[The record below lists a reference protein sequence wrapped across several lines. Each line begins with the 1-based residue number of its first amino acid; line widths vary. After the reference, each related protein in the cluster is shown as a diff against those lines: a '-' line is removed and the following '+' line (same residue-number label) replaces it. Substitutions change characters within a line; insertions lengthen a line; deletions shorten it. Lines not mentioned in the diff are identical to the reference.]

1 MKQNLMK
8 KLFAFVFLNSFIVHS
23 TFAQLPNGSI
33 ATNFT
38 ITDIDGEQYE
48 LYDILDQG
56 KPVLL
61 DLFAVWCGP
70 CWSFAEIGVF
80 DDFNEVFGNSVFV
93 VAVEADP
100 STPESDLFGGSG
112 SIGDWTEVIH
122 YTLANDDLI
131 GDSSLYNVAY
141 YPTLYLICPDRSVS
155 EIGQSSPQ
163 GSWTVQKLADEVFKY
178 TCNPIEGVNVGIQSY
193 NSELNYCGN
202 GKIEPVI
209 TISNTGLE
217 DVTSFTI
224 EALVEGELI
233 SSYDWVGVLPS
244 QGFEQLVLD
253 EIPGDSEQVTF
264 NIIASGDVLSS
275 DDSLSVTFIPSI
287 ESHAFLYIDV
297 NTDYYPGE
305 TSWKIVD
312 ANAQEVIS
320 GEYEAGNDNS
330 SGGGGVDAGMTFYYT
345 ASLESG
351 CYTFMAIDESGD
363 GQSSSTSGVSQG
375 SIKVTDA
382 AGFELLDISGNWG
395 GYQSVTFEVTSGL
408 ELDELVEASVT
419 VYPNPTFA
427 NAYVA
432 VSLAKSEEVKL
443 QLINALGQTVFLS
456 SSTMS
461 AGQNTFELP
470 LKALEGGFY
479 VLNTTI
485 GDRELTKKLNII
497 K

>member
-1 MKQNLMK
+1 MK
-8 KLFAFVFLNSFIVHS
+8 KLFAFIFFNSFIVLS

-33 ATNFT
+33 APNFT
-38 ITDIDGEQYE
+38 ITDIDGVQHE

-70 CWSFAEIGVF
+70 CWSFAETGVF
-80 DDFNEVFGNSVFV
+80 DDFNEVYGNSVFV

-131 GDSSLYNVAY
+131 GDSSLYNVGY
-141 YPTLYLICPDRSVS
+141 YPTIYLICPDRSVS
-155 EIGQSSPQ
+155 EIGQSSSQ
-163 GSWTVQKLADEVFKY
+163 GSWNVQNLADEVFNY
-178 TCNPIEGVNVGIQSY
+178 TCDPIQGVNVGIQSY
-193 NSELNYCGN
+193 NSELNYCGL
-202 GKIEPVI
+202 GKIEPVL
-209 TISNTGLE
+209 TISNTGVE
-217 DVTSFTI
+217 SVTSCTI
-224 EALVEGELI
+224 ETLVEGEVI
-233 SSYDWVGVLPS
+233 SSYDWTGVLPS

-264 NIIASGDVLSS
+264 NIIASGDVSSS

-287 ESHAFLYIDV
+287 ESHAFIYIDV

-312 ANAQEVIS
+312 ANGQEVML

-330 SGGGGVDAGMTFYYT
+330 SGGGGVDAGMTYNYT

-408 ELDELVEASVT
+408 ELDELVEARVT
-419 VYPNPTFA
+419 VYPNPTSENA
-427 NAYVA
+427 NVA
-432 VSLAKSEEVKL
+432 ITLTKSEEVKL
-443 QLINALGQTVFLS
+443 ELINALGQTVFFKS
-456 SSTMS
+456 SQMS
-461 AGQNTFELP
+461 LGQNRVKLP
-470 LKALEGGFY
+470 VANLSGGMYF
-479 VLNTTI
+479 LNLTN
-485 GDRELTKKLNII
+485 GDEVIVKKLNLM

>member
-1 MKQNLMK
+1 MK
-8 KLFAFVFLNSFIVHS
+8 KLFAFVFLNSFIVLS

-33 ATNFT
+33 APNFT
-38 ITDIDGEQYE
+38 ITDIDGVQHE

-70 CWSFAEIGVF
+70 CWSFAETGVF
-80 DDFNEVFGNSVFV
+80 DDFNEVYGNSVFV

-112 SIGDWTEVIH
+112 SIGDWTAVIH

-131 GDSSLYNVAY
+131 GDSSLYNVGY
-141 YPTLYLICPDRSVS
+141 YPTIYLICPDRSVS
-155 EIGQSSPQ
+155 EIGQSSSQ
-163 GSWTVQKLADEVFKY
+163 GSWNVQNLADEVFNY
-178 TCNPIEGVNVGIQSY
+178 TCDPIQGVNVGIQSY
-193 NSELNYCGN
+193 NSELNYCGK
-202 GKIEPVI
+202 GKIEPVL
-209 TISNTGLE
+209 TISNTGVE
-217 DVTSFTI
+217 SVTSYSI
-224 EALVEGELI
+224 ETLVDGEVI
-233 SSYDWVGVLPS
+233 SSYDWTGVLPT

-264 NIIASGDVLSS
+264 NIIASGDVSSS
-275 DDSLSVTFIPSI
+275 DDSLSVTFIPSV

-312 ANAQEVIS
+312 ADGQEVMS
-320 GEYEAGNDNS
+320 GDYEEGNDNS
-330 SGGGGVDAGMTFYYT
+330 SGGGGVDAGMTYNYS

-395 GYQSVTFEVTSGL
+395 GYQSVTFEVTYGL
-408 ELDELVEASVT
+408 ELKDLVRESVT
-419 VYPNPTFA
+419 VYPNPTSA
-427 NAYVA
+427 NANVA
-432 VSLAKSEEVKL
+432 ITLTKSEEVKL
-443 QLINALGQTVFLS
+443 KLINALGQIVFLNS
-456 SSTMS
+456 SKMS

-470 LKALEGGFY
+470 LEALEGGFY
-479 VLNTTI
+479 VLNTII
-485 GDRELTKKLNII
+485 GDRVLTKKLSII

>member
-1 MKQNLMK
+1 MK
-8 KLFAFVFLNSFIVHS
+8 KLFAFVFLNSFIVLS

-33 ATNFT
+33 APNFT
-38 ITDIDGEQYE
+38 ITDIDGVQHE

-70 CWSFAEIGVF
+70 CWSFAETGVF
-80 DDFNEVFGNSVFV
+80 DDFNEVYGNSVFV

-131 GDSSLYNVAY
+131 GDPSLYNVGY
-141 YPTLYLICPDRSVS
+141 YPTIYLICPDRSVS
-155 EIGQSSPQ
+155 EIGQSSSQ
-163 GSWTVQKLADEVFKY
+163 GSWNVQNLADEVFNY
-178 TCNPIEGVNVGIQSY
+178 TCDPIQGVNVGIQSY
-193 NSELNYCGN
+193 NSELNYCGK
-202 GKIEPVI
+202 GKIEPVL
-209 TISNTGLE
+209 TISNTGVE
-217 DVTSFTI
+217 SVTSCTI
-224 EALVEGELI
+224 ETLVDGEVI
-233 SSYDWVGVLPS
+233 SSYDWTGVLPS

-253 EIPGDSEQVTF
+253 EIPGESEQVTF
-264 NIIASGDVLSS
+264 NIIASGDVSSS
-275 DDSLSVTFIPSI
+275 DDSLSVTFLPSV

-312 ANAQEVIS
+312 ADGQEVMS
-320 GEYEAGNDNS
+320 GDYEEGNDNS
-330 SGGGGVDAGMTFYYT
+330 SGGGGVDAGMTYNYA

-351 CYTFMAIDESGD
+351 CYTFMAMDESGD
-363 GQSSSTSGVSQG
+363 GQSSSSSGVSQG

-382 AGFELLDISGNWG
+382 DGLELLDISGNWG
-395 GYQSVTFEVTSGL
+395 GYQSVTFEVTYGL
-408 ELDELVEASVT
+408 ELEDLAEESVT
-419 VYPNPTFA
+419 VYPNPTSA
-427 NAYVA
+427 NANVA
-432 VSLAKSEEVKL
+432 ITLTKSKEVKL
-443 QLINALGQTVFLS
+443 KLINALGQTVFLS
-456 SSTMS
+456 SSKMS

-470 LKALEGGFY
+470 LEALEGGFY
-479 VLNTTI
+479 VLNTII
-485 GDRELTKKLNII
+485 GDREITKKLNII

>member
-1 MKQNLMK
+1 MK
-8 KLFAFVFLNSFIVHS
+8 KLFAFVFLNSFIVLS

-33 ATNFT
+33 APNFT
-38 ITDIDGEQYE
+38 INDIDGVQHE

-70 CWSFAEIGVF
+70 CWSFAETGVF
-80 DDFNEVFGNSVFV
+80 DDFNEVYGNSVFV

-100 STPESDLFGGSG
+100 TTPESDLFGGSG

-131 GDSSLYNVAY
+131 GDSSLYNVGY
-141 YPTLYLICPDRSVS
+141 YPTIYLICPDRSVS
-155 EIGQSSPQ
+155 EIGQSSSQ
-163 GSWTVQKLADEVFKY
+163 GSWNVQNLADEVFNY
-178 TCNPIEGVNVGIQSY
+178 TCDPIQGVNVGIQSY
-193 NSELNYCGN
+193 NSELNYCGK
-202 GKIEPVI
+202 GKIEPVL
-209 TISNTGLE
+209 TISNTGVE
-217 DVTSFTI
+217 SVTSCTI
-224 EALVEGELI
+224 ETLVDGEVI
-233 SSYDWVGVLPS
+233 SSYDWTGVLPT

-253 EIPGDSEQVTF
+253 EIPGESEQVTF
-264 NIIASGDVLSS
+264 NIIASGDVSSS
-275 DDSLSVTFIPSI
+275 DDSLSVTFIPSV

-312 ANAQEVIS
+312 ADGQEVMS
-320 GEYEAGNDNS
+320 GDYEEGNDNS
-330 SGGGGVDAGMTFYYT
+330 SGGGGVDAGMTYNYS

-382 AGFELLDISGNWG
+382 AGFELLDISGDWG
-395 GYQSVTFEVTSGL
+395 GYQYVTFEVTYGL
-408 ELDELVEASVT
+408 ELKDLVQESVT
-419 VYPNPTFA
+419 VYPNPTSA
-427 NAYVA
+427 NANVA
-432 VSLAKSEEVKL
+432 ITLTKSEEVKL
-443 QLINALGQTVFLS
+443 ELINALGQTVFLS
-456 SSTMS
+456 SSKMS

-470 LKALEGGFY
+470 LESLEGGFY
-479 VLNTTI
+479 VLNTII
-485 GDRELTKKLNII
+485 GDGVLTKKLSII

>member
-1 MKQNLMK
+1 MK
-8 KLFAFVFLNSFIVHS
+8 KLFTFIFLNFFIVQGV
-23 TFAQLPNGSI
+23 FAQLPNGSV
-33 ATNFT
+33 APNFT
-38 ITDIDGEQYE
+38 ITDIDGVQHE

-80 DDFNEVFGNSVFV
+80 DDFNEIYGNSVFV

-100 STPESDLFGGSG
+100 STPESDLYGGSG
-112 SIGDWTEVIH
+112 SIGDWTDVIH
-122 YTLANDDLI
+122 YTLANDDFI
-131 GDSSLYNVAY
+131 GDSSLYNLSY
-141 YPTLYLICPDRSVS
+141 YPTIYLICPDRTVS
-155 EIGQSSPQ
+155 EIGQGPS
-163 GSWTVQKLADEVFKY
+163 GGYWNVQNLADEVFNY
-178 TCNPIEGVNVGIQSY
+178 TCDPIGAVNVGIQSY
-193 NSELNYCGN
+193 NSELEYCGKA
-202 GKIEPVI
+202 GIEPVL
-209 TISNTGLE
+209 TISNTGVE
-217 DVTSFTI
+217 NVTSFTI
-224 EALVEGELI
+224 ETLVEGEVI
-233 SSYDWVGVLPS
+233 SSFDWAGVLPS

-253 EIPGDSEQVTF
+253 EVPGESEQVTF
-264 NIIASGDVLSS
+264 NIIASGDVSSS

-312 ANAQEVIS
+312 ANGQEVLA
-320 GEYEAGNDNS
+320 GDYEEGNDNS
-330 SGGGGVDAGMTFYYT
+330 SGGGGVDAGMTYNYA
-345 ASLESG
+345 ASLESS

-382 AGFELLDISGNWG
+382 DGLELLNISGNWG
-395 GYQSVTFEVTSGL
+395 GYQSVTFEVTYGL
-408 ELDELVEASVT
+408 ELEDLAEESVT
-419 VYPNPTFA
+419 VYPNPTSENA
-427 NAYVA
+427 NVA
-432 VSLAKSEEVKL
+432 ITLSKSEEVTL

-456 SSTMS
+456 SSIMS
-461 AGQNTFELP
+461 AGQNKFELP
-470 LKALEGGFY
+470 LEALEGGFY
-479 VLNTTI
+479 VLNTII

>member
-1 MKQNLMK
+1 MKT
-8 KLFAFVFLNSFIVHS
+8 FWAFVFFSSFTVLL

-33 ATNFT
+33 APNFT
-38 ITDIDGEQYE
+38 ITDIDGVQYE

-80 DDFNEVFGNSVFV
+80 DDFNQVFGNSVFV

-100 STPESDLFGGSG
+100 STPESGLFGGSG
-112 SIGDWTEVIH
+112 SIGDWTDVIH

-131 GDSSLYNVAY
+131 GDSSLYNVVY
-141 YPTLYLICPDRSVS
+141 YPTIYLICPDRSVS
-155 EIGQSSPQ
+155 EIGQSSQQ
-163 GSWTVQKLADEVFKY
+163 GSWTVQNLADEVFY
-178 TCNPIEGVNVGIQSY
+178 YSCDPIEGVNIGIQSY

-202 GKIEPVI
+202 GKIESVI

-224 EALVEGELI
+224 EALNEGELI
-233 SSYDWVGVLPS
+233 SSYDWFGVLPS
-244 QGFEQLVLD
+244 QGFEQIVLD
-253 EIPGDSEQVTF
+253 EISVDSEQVTF
-264 NIIASGDVLSS
+264 NIIASGDALSS

-287 ESHAFLYIDV
+287 ESHAFLYIDIS
-297 NTDYYPGE
+297 TDYYPAE
-305 TSWKIVD
+305 TSWKILD
-312 ANAQEVIS
+312 ANGQEVMS

-330 SGGGGVDAGMTFYYT
+330 SGGGGVDAGMTYNYT
-345 ASLESG
+345 TSLDSG
-351 CYTFMAIDESGD
+351 CYTFIAMDESGD

-375 SIKVTDA
+375 FIKVTDA

-408 ELDELVEASVT
+408 ELDELVEASIT
-419 VYPNPTFA
+419 VYPNPTFT
-427 NAYVA
+427 NVNVA
-432 VSLAKSEEVKL
+432 ISLTKSEEVKFE
-443 QLINALGQTVFLS
+443 LINALGQIVFVNS
-456 SSTMS
+456 PIMS
-461 AGQNTFELP
+461 AGQNIFELP
-470 LKALEGGFY
+470 IEALEEGFY
-479 VLNTTI
+479 VLNTII
-485 GDRELTKKLNII
+485 GDREITKKLNII

>member
-1 MKQNLMK
+1 MK
-8 KLFAFVFLNSFIVHS
+8 KLFAFVFFYSFVILS

-33 ATNFT
+33 APNFS
-38 ITDIDGEQYE
+38 ITDIDGVQHE
-48 LYDILDQG
+48 LYDILNEG

-100 STPESDLFGGSG
+100 STPESELFGGSG
-112 SIGDWTEVIH
+112 SIGDWTDVIH

-131 GDSSLYNVAY
+131 GDSSLYNVGY
-141 YPTLYLICPDRSVS
+141 YPTIYLICPDRTVS

-163 GSWTVQKLADEVFKY
+163 GSWTIQNLADEVFNY
-178 TCNPIEGVNVGIQSY
+178 TCDPIEGVNVGIQSY

-209 TISNTGLE
+209 TVSNTGLE

-233 SSYDWVGVLPS
+233 SFYDWVGVLPS
-244 QGFEQLVLD
+244 QGYEQLVLD
-253 EIPGDSEQVTF
+253 EIHGDYEQVTF
-264 NIIASGDVLSS
+264 NIIASEDVLSS

-305 TSWKIVD
+305 TSWKILD
-312 ANAQEVIS
+312 ANGQEVMS
-320 GEYEAGNDNS
+320 AEYEAGNDNS
-330 SGGGGVDAGMTFYYT
+330 SGGGGIDAGMTYNYT
-345 ASLESG
+345 TSLESG
-351 CYTFMAIDESGD
+351 CYTFIATDESGD

-382 AGFELLDISGNWG
+382 DGFELLDISGNWG
-395 GYQSVTFEVTSGL
+395 EYQSVTFEVTYGL
-408 ELDELVEASVT
+408 ELDELVVANVT
-419 VYPNPTFA
+419 VYPNPTSTNA
-427 NAYVA
+427 NVTIT
-432 VSLAKSEEVKL
+432 LANSEEVKL
-443 QLINALGQTVFLS
+443 ELVNVLGQTVFFNS
-456 SSTMS
+456 SQMS
-461 AGQNTFELP
+461 VGQNSFELP
-470 LKALEGGFY
+470 LEALEGGFY
-479 VLNTTI
+479 VLNTII
-485 GDRELTKKLNII
+485 GDREITKKLNIM

>member
-1 MKQNLMK
+1 MK
-8 KLFAFVFLNSFIVHS
+8 KLFAFVFFYSFIILS

-33 ATNFT
+33 APNFI
-38 ITDIDGEQYE
+38 ITDIDGVQYE

-100 STPESDLFGGSG
+100 STSESDLFGGSG
-112 SIGDWTEVIH
+112 SIGDWTDVIH

-131 GDSSLYNVAY
+131 GDSSLYNVGY
-141 YPTLYLICPDRSVS
+141 YPTIYLICPDRTVS

-163 GSWTVQKLADEVFKY
+163 GSWTIQNLADEVFNY
-178 TCNPIEGVNVGIQSY
+178 TCDPIEGVNVGIQSY

-209 TISNTGLE
+209 TVSNTGLE

-233 SSYDWVGVLPS
+233 SFYDWVGVLPS
-244 QGFEQLVLD
+244 QGYEQLVLN
-253 EIPGDSEQVTF
+253 EIQGDYEQVTF
-264 NIIASGDVLSS
+264 NIIASEDVLSS

-305 TSWKIVD
+305 TSWKILD
-312 ANAQEVIS
+312 ANGQEVMS
-320 GEYEAGNDNS
+320 SDYEEGNDNS
-330 SGGGGVDAGMTFYYT
+330 SGGGGVDAGMTYNYT
-345 ASLESG
+345 VSLESG
-351 CYTFMAIDESGD
+351 CYTFIATDESGD

-382 AGFELLDISGNWG
+382 DGFELLDISENWG
-395 GYQSVTFEVTSGL
+395 GYQSVTFEVTYGL
-408 ELDELVEASVT
+408 ELDELVEANVT
-419 VYPNPTFA
+419 VYPNPTFTNA
-427 NAYVA
+427 NVA
-432 VSLAKSEEVKL
+432 ITLANSEEVKL
-443 QLINALGQTVFLS
+443 ELVNVLGQTVFFNS
-456 SSTMS
+456 SQMS
-461 AGQNTFELP
+461 VGQNSFELP
-470 LKALEGGFY
+470 LEALEGGFY
-479 VLNTTI
+479 VLNTII
-485 GDRELTKKLNII
+485 GDREITKKLNIM

>member
-1 MKQNLMK
+1 MKN
-8 KLFAFVFLNSFIVHS
+8 FWAFVFFNSFIVLP
-23 TFAQLPNGSI
+23 TIAQLPNGSI
-33 ATNFT
+33 APNFT
-38 ITDIDGEQYE
+38 ITDIDGVQYE

-61 DLFAVWCGP
+61 DLFAVWCSP

-80 DDFNEVFGNSVFV
+80 DDFNQVFGNSVFV

-100 STPESDLFGGSG
+100 SSPESSLFGGSG
-112 SIGDWTEVIH
+112 SIGDWTDVIH

-131 GDSSLYNVAY
+131 GDSSLYNVGY
-141 YPTLYLICPDRSVS
+141 YPTIYLICPDRSIS

-163 GSWTVQKLADEVFKY
+163 GSWTVQNLADEVFNY

-202 GKIEPVI
+202 DKIEPVI

-217 DVTSFTI
+217 NLTSCTI
-224 EALVEGELI
+224 EALNEGEVI

-244 QGFEQLVLD
+244 QGFEQLVLE
-253 EIPGDSEQVTF
+253 EISGDYEQVTF

-305 TSWKIVD
+305 TSWKILD
-312 ANAQEVIS
+312 ANGQEVMS
-320 GEYEAGNDNS
+320 GEYLAGNDNS
-330 SGGGGVDAGMTFYYT
+330 SGGGGFDAGMTYNYT
-345 ASLESG
+345 TTLESG
-351 CYTFMAIDESGD
+351 CHTFIAVDENGD

-375 SIKVTDA
+375 SIKITDA
-382 AGFELLDISGNWG
+382 DGLELLNISGNWG
-395 GYQSVTFEVTSGL
+395 GYQSVTFEVNSGL
-408 ELDELVEASVT
+408 ELEDLFQESVT
-419 VYPNPTFA
+419 VYPNPTSKNA
-427 NAYVA
+427 NVA
-432 VSLAKSEEVKL
+432 ITLLQSEDVTL
-443 QLINALGQTVFLS
+443 RLINGVGQTVFLS
-456 SSTMS
+456 LSKMS
-461 AGQNTFELP
+461 AGQNIFELP
-470 LKALEGGFY
+470 LDALEGGFY
-479 VLNTTI
+479 VLNTII

>member
-1 MKQNLMK
+1 MK
-8 KLFAFVFLNSFIVHS
+8 KLFAFVFLNSFIVLS

-33 ATNFT
+33 APNFT
-38 ITDIDGEQYE
+38 ITDIDGVQHE

-70 CWSFAEIGVF
+70 CWSFAETGVF
-80 DDFNEVFGNSVFV
+80 DDFNEVYGNSVFV

-131 GDSSLYNVAY
+131 GDSSLYNVGY
-141 YPTLYLICPDRSVS
+141 YPTIYLICPDRSVS
-155 EIGQSSPQ
+155 EIGQSSSQ
-163 GSWTVQKLADEVFKY
+163 GSWNVQNLADEVFNY
-178 TCNPIEGVNVGIQSY
+178 TCDPIQGVNVGIQSY
-193 NSELNYCGN
+193 NSELNYCGK
-202 GKIEPVI
+202 GKIEPVL
-209 TISNTGLE
+209 TISNTGVE
-217 DVTSFTI
+217 SVTSCTI
-224 EALVEGELI
+224 ETLVEGEVI
-233 SSYDWVGVLPS
+233 SSYDWTGVLPS

-253 EIPGDSEQVTF
+253 EIPGESEQVTF
-264 NIIASGDVLSS
+264 NIIASGDVSSS
-275 DDSLSVTFIPSI
+275 DDSLSVTFIPSV

-312 ANAQEVIS
+312 ADGQEVMS
-320 GEYEAGNDNS
+320 GDYEEGNDNS
-330 SGGGGVDAGMTFYYT
+330 SGGGGVDAGMIYNYA

-395 GYQSVTFEVTSGL
+395 GYQSVTFEVTYGL
-408 ELDELVEASVT
+408 ELEDLAEESVT
-419 VYPNPTFA
+419 VYPNPTSENA
-427 NAYVA
+427 NVA
-432 VSLAKSEEVKL
+432 ITLTKSEDVKIE
-443 QLINALGQTVFLS
+443 LINALGQRVFLNS
-456 SSTMS
+456 SKMS

-470 LKALEGGFY
+470 LEALEGGFY
-479 VLNTTI
+479 VLNTII
-485 GDRELTKKLNII
+485 GDRVLTKKLSII